1 MRTPN
6 PRILCVERNSDTCLL
21 LAVMLGLTSFD
32 VRCVSTTAEGLALAR
47 SEPFDL
53 YLLDG
58 LLCDGTGAEL
68 CEGIRKFDPVTPVVF
83 FSALAE
89 ERHRQQAMEAGAT
102 AYLIKP
108 NDLEK
113 LAGTVTSIGLR
124 VGGRES
130 VVRDDSVFRAMRFRL
145 VRTSWLYQVS
155 LPRPVALGVVLE
167 FHRGLTAQ
175 RPQQFALVIPVKL

>member
-1 MRTPN
+1 MRTTN

-32 VRCVSTTAEGLALAR
+32 VRCVSTTAEGLALAQT
-47 SEPFDL
+47 EPFDL
-53 YLLDG
+53 FLLDG

-68 CEGIRKFDPVTPVVF
+68 CRSIREHDPVTPVVF

-89 ERHRQQAMEAGAT
+89 ERHRREAIEAGAT

-113 LAGTVTSIGLR
+113 LAGTVSRLLDESRTLAF
-124 VGGRES
+124 VWVGREQ
-130 VVRDDSVFRAMRFRL
+130 VRGRSKDR
-145 VRTSWLYQVS
+145 
-155 LPRPVALGVVLE
+155 
-167 FHRGLTAQ
+167 
-175 RPQQFALVIPVKL
+175 

>member
-1 MRTPN
+1 MRATN

-21 LAVMLGLTSFD
+21 LAVMLGLTSYD

-68 CEGIRKFDPVTPVVF
+68 CRSIRESDPVTPVVF

-89 ERHRQQAMEAGAT
+89 ERHRQEAVEAGAT
-102 AYLIKP
+102 VYLIKP

-113 LAGTVTSIGLR
+113 LAGTVARLLDESRALAFVWAGRER
-124 VGGRES
+124 VGGRS
-130 VVRDDSVFRAMRFRL
+130 TDR
-145 VRTSWLYQVS
+145 
-155 LPRPVALGVVLE
+155 
-167 FHRGLTAQ
+167 
-175 RPQQFALVIPVKL
+175 